1 MGDGQDAWKSGKGTP
16 TLLPTARSLDK
27 MLLQQD
33 PLLYNPSFL
42 TIWFIRGL
50 PSNPALNF
58 PTTQSTATYSLIGI
72 EVAWSSSSIW
82 LRPLHA
88 SMSTGFW
95 NKKTKKKLLF
105 SSLIF
110 LPWENNHGKSSCF
123 DCGKQKKKAMESTP
137 RRKKEKGIILV
148 NI

>member
-1 MGDGQDAWKSGKGTP
+1 MGDGQDAWKSGKDTP

-42 TIWFIRGL
+42 TIWFIRGQ
-50 PSNPALNF
+50 PSNPALNS
-58 PTTQSTATYSLIGI
+58 PTIQSTATYSLIGI

-110 LPWENNHGKSSCF
+110 LPSENNFQDQIAALTVGSGRRKGWSQLQ
-123 DCGKQKKKAMESTP
+123 GGRKKKGSYW
-137 RRKKEKGIILV
+137 
-148 NI
+148 